1 MILIMINIQLTNI
14 IINLLITICIHH
26 IIFYIKLI
34 SLLFFLR
41 IQNLQKEL
49 MEYNI
54 LENAIFVPISAKIGT
69 NLNILKEKITE
80 IVLKQKDI
88 ENNRYIEE
96 DKRLKLEQEEK
107 INKLKEKRNNE
118 NLNINENKIK
128 ILNVNGKIINKLN
141 ANEKKSIVHTEK
153 EKEEEEDVF
162 NEMYQFQQN
171 SSSAGVL
178 LDIEKSRKLGTT
190 LHVVIRRGEVR

>member
-1 MILIMINIQLTNI
+1 
-14 IINLLITICIHH
+14 
-26 IIFYIKLI
+26 
-34 SLLFFLR
+34 
-41 IQNLQKEL
+41 

-69 NLNILKEKITE
+69 NLNILKQKIIG

-96 DKRLKLEQEEK
+96 DERLKLEQEEK
-107 INKLKEKRNNE
+107 MNKLKERRNND
-118 NLNINENKIK
+118 NSNINENKIK
-128 ILNVNGKIINKLN
+128 ILNANGRVINKTN
-141 ANEKKSIVHTEK
+141 VNEKQSIVQTEKEK
-153 EKEEEEDVF
+153 EKEEEEEVF
-162 NEMYQFQQN
+162 DEMYQFRQN

-190 LHVVIRRGEVR
+190 LHVVIRRGEVRQNQRTFFFNNLRSLHKISFYYLIYFSFTSLLTFLSNFCISD

>member
-14 IINLLITICIHH
+14 IINSLITICIHH
-26 IIFYIKLI
+26 IIFYIKHI

-128 ILNVNGKIINKLN
+128 ILNVNGKIINKHN
-141 ANEKKSIVHTEK
+141 ANEKKSIVHT

>member
-1 MILIMINIQLTNI
+1 
-14 IINLLITICIHH
+14 
-26 IIFYIKLI
+26 
-34 SLLFFLR
+34 
-41 IQNLQKEL
+41 

-69 NLNILKEKITE
+69 NLNILKQKIIG

-96 DKRLKLEQEEK
+96 DERSKLEQEEK
-107 INKLKEKRNNE
+107 INKLKEKRNND
-118 NLNINENKIK
+118 NSNINENKIK
-128 ILNVNGKIINKLN
+128 ILNANGKVINKPN
-141 ANEKKSIVHTEK
+141 VNEKQSIVQTEK
-153 EKEEEEDVF
+153 EKEEEEEVF
-162 NEMYQFQQN
+162 DEMYQFRQN